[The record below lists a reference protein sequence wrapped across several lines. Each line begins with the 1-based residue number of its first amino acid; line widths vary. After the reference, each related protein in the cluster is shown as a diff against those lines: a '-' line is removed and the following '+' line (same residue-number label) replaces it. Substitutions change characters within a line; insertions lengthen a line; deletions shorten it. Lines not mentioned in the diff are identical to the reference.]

1 MNIVNP
7 IDNNQYSIFSKTG
20 RTLLKLYLRNFK
32 NGGDITFEKM
42 LNSPDELT
50 RSINQ
55 LYNSNLKNSQMMMES
70 MRDMRFAPT
79 QHQNDQEKLRKQ
91 KLLREQEAYQKKNL
105 SFDGEDIISAICDE
119 TGYCY

>member
-42 LNSPDELT
+42 LNSPDDLN

-55 LYNSNLKNSQMMMES
+55 LYNSNLENSEMMMDI
-70 MRDMRFAPT
+70 MREIDKERA
-79 QHQNDQEKLRKQ
+79 
-91 KLLREQEAYQKKNL
+91 EALGLDPNF
-105 SFDGEDIISAICDE
+105 SADAIPAICDKN
-119 TGYCY
+119 GLCY